1 MRLLLAAL
9 ARATLVASAQAQLVP
24 APGDQAPE
32 LCPDRPPDPPIITEM
47 GVRDA
52 HLTLLLREMYKAAA
66 YQDIVETG
74 TCACDQR
81 FPDWEPVVRY
91 YLGTY
96 AGEDDHGVVRERRS
110 FYRDSA
116 SANRPRVREICLAA
130 GNWRGAER

>member
-1 MRLLLAAL
+1 MRLLLVAL
-9 ARATLVASAQAQLVP
+9 ATLSASAHAQLVP
-24 APGDQAPE
+24 EPRDQAPE
-32 LCPDRPPDPPIITEM
+32 LCPDRPSDPSIIAEM

-52 HLTLLLREMYKAAA
+52 HLALLLRGMYKASA

-91 YLGTY
+91 YLRTY

-110 FYRDSA
+110 FYRESA
-116 SANRPRVREICLAA
+116 SANRPRVREICLGA
-130 GNWRGAER
+130 GNW